1 MLQWNIEIDSSSQE
15 WAKDAIVL
23 ENLIQLHLEIN
34 RT

>member
-1 MLQWNIEIDSSSQE
+1 MLQWNTEIDSASQE

-34 RT
+34 KT